1 MNVLNV
7 EGVTYDID
15 KLDQAGQ
22 VSCVL
27 LARAQNKMQ
36 DATIEVDIIA
46 AAVRSLTEAV
56 KESLTDDAIV
66 EEEDALVED
75 PIDEETSDTLTG
87 SE

>member
-15 KLDQAGQ
+15 KLDKAGQ
-22 VSCVL
+22 ISCVL
-27 LARAQNKMQ
+27 LGRAQNKMQ
-36 DATIEVDIIA
+36 DATIELDIIA

>member
-22 VSCVL
+22 ISCVL
-27 LARAQNKMQ
+27 LGRAQNKMQ
-36 DATIEVDIIA
+36 EATIEVDIIA
-46 AAVRSLTEAV
+46 ASVRSLTEAV

-66 EEEDALVED
+66 EEEDAPTED
-75 PIDEETSDTLTG
+75 
-87 SE
+87 

>member
-22 VSCVL
+22 ISCVL
-27 LARAQNKMQ
+27 LGRAQNKMQ
-36 DATIEVDIIA
+36 EATIEVDIIA

-66 EEEDALVED
+66 EEEDVSTED
-75 PIDEETSDTLTG
+75 
-87 SE
+87 